1 MNSLPSA
8 LFLALVKISPVLT
21 SERYLIGV
29 PSGLLG
35 NEAVMMVSS

>member
-8 LFLALVKISPVLT
+8 LFLAAVNISPVLT